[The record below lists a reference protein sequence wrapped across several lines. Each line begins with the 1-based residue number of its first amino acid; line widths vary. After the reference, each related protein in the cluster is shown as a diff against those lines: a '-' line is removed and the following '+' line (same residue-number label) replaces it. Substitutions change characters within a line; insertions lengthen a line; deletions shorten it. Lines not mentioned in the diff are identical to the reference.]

1 MKTILL
7 LLYSFLAISQIP
19 TQEEEE
25 KQSSFDYFLANPLNI
40 NLVSEQ
46 EMQSSLLFTA
56 LQIADFIAYRKQ
68 IGSFQSTLELQTIPS
83 WDLEFLRRAQDY
95 LICSLP
101 TPRWWKPSSSTHQIL
116 FKTDWTAETKKGFT
130 DPDLKSRVRY
140 VGDRTNQTLR
150 YRGQLNSN
158 LRMGFL
164 LQKDAGEKNLSDF
177 SSGFIEFKSKGR
189 VEKIIV
195 GDFVNQWGQ
204 GLVQS
209 GGFSLGK
216 SFESI
221 KATQKFHLGGL
232 AYSSSTEYGFYRGI
246 NTTLK
251 LSEYLRIQSF
261 ASLRNLDATTGTDSL
276 GQPFLRSR
284 VEDGFHRTTSE
295 ISHKNAMQERTAGVN
310 FVYSARSFPL
320 VLQLNSVFTHWSLP
334 KPAGLLGY
342 KKAEWSG
349 QTLRNYSV
357 SFQYPFRNIRLVG
370 EYAYAGKQRYSIL
383 QSGATSVSK
392 KTDLSYLFRLYSS
405 GYFSPTSN
413 GLSENAEN
421 LNEIGLF
428 LGHSYQI
435 NRQWRL
441 SSFVDYFHFPGPK
454 YQVSQSNTYG
464 WEILS
469 RLIWEKRHRAR
480 GFIQGKWTRKEEKDL
495 LQISLD
501 GHYVAIK
508 SLDFHLRLMA
518 TQTGSEKGYLLLQD
532 TKWDRGKWGI
542 QYRLVWVNSPSYDSR
557 LYAYEPGVPSSFLL
571 PAYFGKAWKTN
582 LVIIYQGNREI
593 QLALKWARINYT
605 DRTEI
610 GSSLDLIEG
619 NQKTDITLQMIY
631 KMH

>member
-334 KPAGLLGY
+334 KPAGLGY

>member
-1 MKTILL
+1 MLC
-7 LLYSFLAISQIP
+7 SFAAISQIP

-25 KQSSFDYFLANPLNI
+25 KQSSFDYYLANPLNI

-46 EMQSSLLFTA
+46 EMQSSLLFTS
-56 LQIADFIAYRKQ
+56 LQIAEFIAYRKQ
-68 IGSFQSTLELQTIPS
+68 IGTFQSFLELQTIPS
-83 WDLEFLRRAQDY
+83 WDLEFLRRTQDY
-95 LICSLP
+95 LICSLT

-116 FKTDWTAETKKGFT
+116 FKTDWTSETKKGFT

-158 LRMGFL
+158 LRLGFL

-189 VEKIIV
+189 IEKIIV

-246 NTTLK
+246 NTTFK

-261 ASLRNLDATTGTDSL
+261 ISFRNLDATTGIDSI

-284 VEDGFHRTTSE
+284 VEDGFHRTSSE
-295 ISHKNAMQERTAGVN
+295 IAHKNAMQERTLGAN
-310 FVYSARSFPL
+310 LVYSALTFPL
-320 VLQLNSVFTHWSLP
+320 LLQLNSVFTHWSLP
-334 KPAGLLGY
+334 KPEGSGY

-370 EYAYAGKQRYSIL
+370 EFAYAGKNRYSIL

-454 YQVSQSNTYG
+454 YQVSQPNTSG

-469 RLIWEKRHRAR
+469 RLIWEKRHKAR
-480 GFIQGKWTRKEEKDL
+480 GFIQGKWTRKEDKDL

-508 SLDFHLRLMA
+508 SWDFHLRLMA
-518 TQTGSEKGYLLLQD
+518 TQAGSEKGYLLLQD

-542 QYRLVWVNSPSYDSR
+542 QYRLVWVNSPSYDTR

-571 PAYFGKAWKTN
+571 PAYFGKAWKTS
-582 LVIIYQGNREI
+582 LVVIYQGNREI

-610 GSSLDLIEG
+610 GTSLDLIEG
-619 NQKTDITLQMIY
+619 DQKTDITLQMIY

>member
-1 MKTILL
+1 MLC
-7 LLYSFLAISQIP
+7 SFVAISQIP

-25 KQSSFDYFLANPLNI
+25 KQSSFDYYLANPLNI

-46 EMQSSLLFTA
+46 EMQSSLLFTS
-56 LQIADFIAYRKQ
+56 LQIAEFIAYRKQ
-68 IGSFQSTLELQTIPS
+68 IGTFQSFLELQTIPS
-83 WDLEFLRRAQDY
+83 WDLEFLRRTQDY
-95 LICSLP
+95 LICSLT

-116 FKTDWTAETKKGFT
+116 FKTDWTSETKKGFT

-158 LRMGFL
+158 LRLGFL

-189 VEKIIV
+189 IEKIIV

-246 NTTLK
+246 NTTFK

-261 ASLRNLDATTGTDSL
+261 ISFRNLDATTGIDSI

-284 VEDGFHRTTSE
+284 VEDGFHRTSSE
-295 ISHKNAMQERTAGVN
+295 IAHKNAMQERTLGAN
-310 FVYSARSFPL
+310 LVYSALTFPL
-320 VLQLNSVFTHWSLP
+320 LLQLNSVFTHWSLP
-334 KPAGLLGY
+334 KPEGSGY

-370 EYAYAGKQRYSIL
+370 EFAYAGKNRYSIL

-454 YQVSQSNTYG
+454 YQVSQPNTSG

-469 RLIWEKRHRAR
+469 RLIWEKRHKAR
-480 GFIQGKWTRKEEKDL
+480 GFIQGKWTRKEDKDL

-508 SLDFHLRLMA
+508 SWDFHLRLMA
-518 TQTGSEKGYLLLQD
+518 TQAGSEKGYLLLQD

-542 QYRLVWVNSPSYDSR
+542 QYRLVWVNSPSYDTR

-571 PAYFGKAWKTN
+571 PAYFGKAWKTS
-582 LVIIYQGNREI
+582 LVVIYQGNREI

-610 GSSLDLIEG
+610 GTSLDLIEG
-619 NQKTDITLQMIY
+619 DQKTDITLQMIY

>member
-1 MKTILL
+1 MLC
-7 LLYSFLAISQIP
+7 SFLAISQIP

-25 KQSSFDYFLANPLNI
+25 KQSSFDYYLANPLNI

-46 EMQSSLLFTA
+46 EMQSSLLFNSI
-56 LQIADFIAYRKQ
+56 QIADFIAYRKQ
-68 IGSFQSTLELQTIPS
+68 IGTFQSILELQTIPS
-83 WDLEFLRRAQDY
+83 WDLEFLRRTQDY
-95 LICSLP
+95 LICSLT
-101 TPRWWKPSSSTHQIL
+101 TPRWWKLSSSTHQIL

-177 SSGFIEFKSKGR
+177 NSGFIEYKSKGR
-189 VEKIIV
+189 IEKIIV

-246 NTTLK
+246 NITFK
-251 LSEYLRIQSF
+251 LIEYLRIQAF

-295 ISHKNAMQERTAGVN
+295 IGHKNAMQERTLGAN
-310 FVYSARSFPL
+310 LVYSARSFPL
-320 VLQLNSVFTHWSLP
+320 VLQFNTVFTHWSLP
-334 KPAGLLGY
+334 KPEGSGY

-349 QTLRNYSV
+349 QTLRNYSI

-370 EYAYAGKQRYSIL
+370 EFAYAGEHRYSIL
-383 QSGATSVSK
+383 QSGATSLSK
-392 KTDLSYLFRLYSS
+392 KADLSYLFRLYSS

-421 LNEIGLF
+421 LNETGLF

-454 YQVSQSNTYG
+454 YQVSQPNTSG

-469 RLIWEKRHRAR
+469 RLIWDKRHRAR
-480 GFIQGKWTRKEEKDL
+480 GFIQGKWTRKEDKDL

-508 SLDFHLRLMA
+508 SWDFHLRLMA
-518 TQTGSEKGYLLLQD
+518 TQTGNEKGYLLLQD

-542 QYRLVWVNSPSYDSR
+542 ARSALFFSTSCLFREGMENKSSSYLPR
-557 LYAYEPGVPSSFLL
+557 EPRNTARFEMG
-571 PAYFGKAWKTN
+571 T
-582 LVIIYQGNREI
+582 YQLHRSNGNRY
-593 QLALKWARINYT
+593 QP
-605 DRTEI
+605 
-610 GSSLDLIEG
+610 
-619 NQKTDITLQMIY
+619 
-631 KMH
+631 

>member
-1 MKTILL
+1 MLC
-7 LLYSFLAISQIP
+7 SFVAISQIP

-25 KQSSFDYFLANPLNI
+25 KQSSFDYYLANPLNI

-46 EMQSSLLFTA
+46 EMQSSLLFTSK
-56 LQIADFIAYRKQ
+56 QIADFIAYRKQ
-68 IGSFQSTLELQTIPS
+68 IGSFQSILELQTIHS
-83 WDLEFLRRAQDY
+83 WDLEFLRRTQDY
-95 LICSLP
+95 LICSLT
-101 TPRWWKPSSSTHQIL
+101 TPRWWKPSSTTHQIL
-116 FKTDWTAETKKGFT
+116 FKTDWTSETKKGFT

-158 LRMGFL
+158 LRLGFL
-164 LQKDAGEKNLSDF
+164 LQKDAGEKDLSDF

-246 NTTLK
+246 NTTFK
-251 LSEYLRIQSF
+251 LSEYLCIQAF
-261 ASLRNLDATTGTDSL
+261 ASFRNLDATTGTDSL

-284 VEDGFHRTTSE
+284 VEDGFHRTSSE
-295 ISHKNAMQERTAGVN
+295 IAHKNAMQERTLGAN
-310 FVYSARSFPL
+310 LVYSALTFPL
-320 VLQLNSVFTHWSLP
+320 LLQLNYVFTHWSLP
-334 KPAGLLGY
+334 KPEGSGY

-370 EYAYAGKQRYSIL
+370 EFAYAGKNRYSIL

-428 LGHSYQI
+428 LGYSYQI
-435 NRQWRL
+435 NRQWKL

-454 YQVSQSNTYG
+454 YQVSQPNTSG

-469 RLIWEKRHRAR
+469 RLIWEKRHKAR
-480 GFIQGKWTRKEEKDL
+480 GFIQGKWTRKEDKDL

-508 SLDFHLRLMA
+508 SWDFHLRLMA
-518 TQTGSEKGYLLLQD
+518 TQAGSEKGYLLLQD

-542 QYRLVWVNSPSYDSR
+542 QYRLVWVNSPSYDTR

-571 PAYFGKAWKTN
+571 PAYFGKAWKTS
-582 LVIIYQGNREI
+582 LVVIYQGNREI

-610 GSSLDLIEG
+610 GTSLDLIEG
-619 NQKTDITLQMIY
+619 DQKTDITLQMIY

>member
-1 MKTILL
+1 
-7 LLYSFLAISQIP
+7 
-19 TQEEEE
+19 
-25 KQSSFDYFLANPLNI
+25 
-40 NLVSEQ
+40 
-46 EMQSSLLFTA
+46 
-56 LQIADFIAYRKQ
+56 
-68 IGSFQSTLELQTIPS
+68 
-83 WDLEFLRRAQDY
+83 
-95 LICSLP
+95 
-101 TPRWWKPSSSTHQIL
+101 
-116 FKTDWTAETKKGFT
+116 
-130 DPDLKSRVRY
+130 
-140 VGDRTNQTLR
+140 
-150 YRGQLNSN
+150 
-158 LRMGFL
+158 
-164 LQKDAGEKNLSDF
+164 
-177 SSGFIEFKSKGR
+177 
-189 VEKIIV
+189 V

-232 AYSSSTEYGFYRGI
+232 AYSSSMEYGFYRGI
-246 NTTLK
+246 NTTIK
-251 LSEYLRIQSF
+251 LSEYLRIQAF
-261 ASLRNLDATTGTDSL
+261 ASFRNLDATTGADSL

-284 VEDGFHRTTSE
+284 VEDGFHRTSSE
-295 ISHKNAMQERTAGVN
+295 IAHKNAMQERTLGAN
-310 FVYSARSFPL
+310 LVYSARSFPL
-320 VLQLNSVFTHWSLP
+320 VLQFNTVFTHWSLP
-334 KPAGLLGY
+334 KPEGSGY

-349 QTLRNYSV
+349 QTLRNYSI

-370 EYAYAGKQRYSIL
+370 EFAYAGKQRYSIL
-383 QSGATSVSK
+383 QSGATSLSK

-421 LNEIGLF
+421 LNETGLF

-454 YQVSQSNTYG
+454 YQVSKSNTSG

-469 RLIWEKRHRAR
+469 RLIWEKRHKAR
-480 GFIQGKWTRKEEKDL
+480 GFIQGKWTRKEEKNL

-508 SLDFHLRLMA
+508 SWDFHLRLMA
-518 TQTGSEKGYLLLQD
+518 TQTGNEKGYLLLQD

-542 QYRLVWVNSPSYDSR
+542 HYRLVWVNSPSYDTR

-582 LVIIYQGNREI
+582 LVVIYQGNREI

-610 GSSLDLIEG
+610 GTSLDLIVG
-619 NQKTDITLQMIY
+619 DQKTDITLQMIY

>member
-1 MKTILL
+1 LKTILL
-7 LLYSFLAISQIP
+7 LLCSFAAISQIP

-25 KQSSFDYFLANPLNI
+25 KQSSFDYYLANPLNI

-46 EMQSSLLFTA
+46 EMQSSLLFTS
-56 LQIADFIAYRKQ
+56 LQIAEFIAYRKQ
-68 IGSFQSTLELQTIPS
+68 IGTFQSFLELQTIPS
-83 WDLEFLRRAQDY
+83 WDLEFLRRTQDY
-95 LICSLP
+95 LICSLT

-116 FKTDWTAETKKGFT
+116 FKTDWTSETKKGFT

-158 LRMGFL
+158 LRLGFL

-189 VEKIIV
+189 IEKIIV

-246 NTTLK
+246 NTTFK

-261 ASLRNLDATTGTDSL
+261 ISFRNLDATTGIDSI

-284 VEDGFHRTTSE
+284 VEDGFHRTSSE
-295 ISHKNAMQERTAGVN
+295 IAHKNAMQERTLGAN
-310 FVYSARSFPL
+310 LVYSALTFPL
-320 VLQLNSVFTHWSLP
+320 LLQLNSVFTHWSLP
-334 KPAGLLGY
+334 KPEGSGY

-370 EYAYAGKQRYSIL
+370 EFAYAGKNRYSIL

-454 YQVSQSNTYG
+454 YQVSQSNTSG

-469 RLIWEKRHRAR
+469 RLIWEKRHKAR
-480 GFIQGKWTRKEEKDL
+480 GFIQGKWTRKEDKDL

-501 GHYVAIK
+501 GHYVPIK
-508 SLDFHLRLMA
+508 SWDCHLRLMA
-518 TQTGSEKGYLLLQD
+518 TQTGNEKGYLLLQD

-542 QYRLVWVNSPSYDSR
+542 QYRLVWVNSPSYDTR

-571 PAYFGKAWKTN
+571 PAYFGKAWKTS
-582 LVIIYQGNREI
+582 LVVIYQGNREI

-610 GSSLDLIEG
+610 GTSLDLIEG
-619 NQKTDITLQMIY
+619 DQKTDITLQMIY

>member
-1 MKTILL
+1 MFC
-7 LLYSFLAISQIP
+7 SFLAISQIP

-25 KQSSFDYFLANPLNI
+25 KQSSFDYYLANPLNI

-46 EMQSSLLFTA
+46 EMESSLLFTS

-68 IGSFQSTLELQTIPS
+68 IGTFQSILELQAIPS
-83 WDLEFLRRAQDY
+83 WDLEFLRRTQDY
-95 LICSLP
+95 LICSLT

-158 LRMGFL
+158 LRLGFL
-164 LQKDAGEKNLSDF
+164 LQKDAGEKDFSDF

-189 VEKIIV
+189 IEKIIL

-246 NTTLK
+246 NTTFK
-251 LSEYLRIQSF
+251 LSEYLRMQSF
-261 ASLRNLDATTGTDSL
+261 ASFRNLDATTGTDSL

-284 VEDGFHRTTSE
+284 VEDGFHRTSSE
-295 ISHKNAMQERTAGVN
+295 IGHKNEMQERAAGVN
-310 FVYSARSFPL
+310 LIYSTRSFPL
-320 VLQLNSVFTHWSLP
+320 VLQFNSVFTHWSLP
-334 KPAGLLGY
+334 KPEGSGY

-357 SFQYPFRNIRLVG
+357 SFLYPFRNIRLVG
-370 EYAYAGKQRYSIL
+370 EFAYAGKQRYSIL

-421 LNEIGLF
+421 LNETGLF

-454 YQVSQSNTYG
+454 YQVSKSNTSG

-469 RLIWEKRHRAR
+469 RLIWEKRHKAR

-508 SLDFHLRLMA
+508 SWDFHLRLMA

-542 QYRLVWVNSPSYDSR
+542 QYRLVWVNSPSYDTR
-557 LYAYEPGVPSSFLL
+557 LYAYEPGVPFSFLL

-582 LVIIYQGNREI
+582 LVVIYQGNREI

-610 GSSLDLIEG
+610 GTSLDLIEG
-619 NQKTDITLQMIY
+619 DQKTDITLQMIY